1 MHSGFHMQCNHTN
14 AIWASRQHLIHT
26 FNKSTLCTSLPWI
39 RDPSGFALG
48 TPKSMWLPIA
58 DRLLPDPL
66 LPGSLNPTSCSSK
79 TPPIDLRLRPRHRNP
94 SPTNLSLSPPLS
106 FCALLLRPPRD
117 PFGLDTRLV
126 HPRYPAIYPRDTLGW
141 FCLNKWI

>member
-1 MHSGFHMQCNHTN
+1 MHSGFHRQCNHTS

-66 LPGSLNPTSCSSK
+66 LPGSLNQTSCSSK
-79 TPPIDLRLRPRHRNP
+79 TPPTDLRLRPRHR
-94 SPTNLSLSPPLS
+94 SPFPTSLSLSPPRS
-106 FCALLLRPPRD
+106 FCVCVMSLLRLPPRD
-117 PFGLDTRLV
+117 PSNWVPGWST
-126 HPRYPAIYPRDTLGW
+126 PRYPAMYPRDTLD
-141 FCLNKWI
+141 